1 MRTYAR
7 EQDEIWK
14 KQFSRVLSRD
24 LYWEN
29 KTYKLKR
36 SVREVKHHVTYNV
49 KRKFVPHDH
58 VSPLQ
63 YICRL
68 LFIILTHKY
77 VVSLNFLSI
86 IIVLSS
92 FYFSHFLFCEILN
105 LNLTFAVCSI
115 HKAYRKYNNKEEK
128 RSSVLKHSI
137 ATVFFFNRRYICNIF
152 VSTDIMLLWSG

>member
-1 MRTYAR
+1 MH
-7 EQDEIWK
+7 
-14 KQFSRVLSRD
+14 V
-24 LYWEN
+24 N
-29 KTYKLKR
+29 KTKFERNISLEYYHMTCIAKITSYRLKR
-36 SVREVKHHVTYNV
+36 SIREVKHHVTSNV
-49 KRKFVPHDH
+49 KRKFVPRDQ

-77 VVSLNFLSI
+77 VVSLNFLST

-115 HKAYRKYNNKEEK
+115 HKAYRNSLMTQKKNEAVYLNTSL
-128 RSSVLKHSI
+128 RQI
-137 ATVFFFNRRYICNIF
+137 FFNRRYICNIF
-152 VSTDIMLLWSG
+152 VSTDIMLL